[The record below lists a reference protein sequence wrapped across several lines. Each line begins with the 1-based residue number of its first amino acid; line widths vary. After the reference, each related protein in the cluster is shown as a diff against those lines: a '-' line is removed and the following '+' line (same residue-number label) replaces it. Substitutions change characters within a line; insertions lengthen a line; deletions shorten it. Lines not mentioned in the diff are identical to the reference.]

1 MKSVLFVCTGNTC
14 RSPMAEALL
23 KKILPP
29 YSKIKVASAGVQ
41 ATPGFPANPMT
52 LRVLAEEGIGFTRFQ
67 SQGVTPELINHAT
80 YIFAMTQ
87 QHRDF
92 LIRYYPRHQEK
103 IFLLTEWT
111 TQEDLP
117 DPIGGGLQDYQS
129 CCEVIKASLEKILPF
144 VEEEITE

>member
-23 KKILPP
+23 ERMLPQ

-41 ATPGFPANPMT
+41 ATPSLPASTMT
-52 LRVLAEEGIGFTRFQ
+52 LRVLAEEGISFTRFQ
-67 SQGVTPELINHAT
+67 SQVVTPELIADAT

-87 QHRDF
+87 QQRDF
-92 LIRYYPRHQEK
+92 LIRHYPRHQEK

-117 DPIGGGLQDYQS
+117 DPIGGSFQDYEECS
-129 CCEVIKASLEKILPF
+129 EVIKSCLEKIVPF
-144 VEEEITE
+144 IEGEVE

>member
-14 RSPMAEALL
+14 RSPMAEGLL
-23 KKILPP
+23 KKMLP
-29 YSKIKVASAGVQ
+29 KNANIKVASAGVQ
-41 ATPGFPANPMT
+41 ATPGLPASTMT
-52 LRVLAEEGIGFTRFQ
+52 LRVLADEGIGFSHFE
-67 SQGVTPELINHAT
+67 SQVVTSELISHAT

-92 LIRYYPRHQEK
+92 LIRHYPQHQEK

-117 DPIGGGLQDYQS
+117 DPIGGGFEDYQE
-129 CCEVIKASLEKILPF
+129 CCEVIKDSLQKIVPF
-144 VEEEITE
+144 IEGEVE

>member
-23 KKILPP
+23 KKMLH
-29 YSKIKVASAGVQ
+29 SKMEVASSGVQ
-41 ATPGFPANPMT
+41 ATPGLPASAMT
-52 LRVLAEEGIGFTRFQ
+52 LRVLGEEGMDFSHFE
-67 SQGVTPELINHAT
+67 SQIVTPELVHQAT

-87 QHRDF
+87 HHRDF
-92 LIRYYPRHQEK
+92 LIRHYPRHQEK

-117 DPIGGGLQDYQS
+117 DPIGGGFQDYQE
-129 CCEVIKASLEKILPF
+129 CCEVIKSCLEKILPF
-144 VEEEITE
+144 IEDGVE